1 MSEPF
6 EPQSSFEVRCENCAV
21 TFPVG
26 TRECIHCGQRI
37 GRPMLPRALF
47 GTPPDEEA
55 DFPEFPA
62 EEVEEAE
69 STRGRGFRFG
79 VTALWL
85 VAALFSALIRV
96 CQDGS

>member
-37 GRPMLPRALF
+37 GRPGWKDAAVGVMAKPAMSRLA
-47 GTPPDEEA
+47 EA
-55 DFPEFPA
+55 
-62 EEVEEAE
+62 
-69 STRGRGFRFG
+69 
-79 VTALWL
+79 W
-85 VAALFSALIRV
+85 
-96 CQDGS
+96 